1 MEREGGRE
9 EKECMYVRMCVNEK
23 DKERGWREMHIYVK
37 RCVHIIAMLY
47 HYTMYI
53 ILTAIDTVTT
63 TTSAYFTLAQPIT
76 LK

>member
-1 MEREGGRE
+1 MERKGGKEGKGVYI
-9 EKECMYVRMCVNEK
+9 CMCVNEK

-37 RCVHIIAMLY
+37 RWVHIIAMLY

-63 TTSAYFTLAQPIT
+63 TTSAYFTLAQPNS